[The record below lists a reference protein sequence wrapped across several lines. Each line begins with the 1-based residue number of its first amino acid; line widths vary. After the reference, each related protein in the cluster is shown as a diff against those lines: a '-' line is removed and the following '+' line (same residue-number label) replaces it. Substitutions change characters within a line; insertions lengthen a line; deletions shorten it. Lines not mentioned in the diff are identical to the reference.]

1 MAELGGR
8 QLCTFDPVGEFY
20 AAVSSDNRLRT
31 WTTVSH
37 CLSPLLELGKRA
49 ALELANILHRVCVFR
64 SQKMANTAVLVVP

>member
-31 WTTVSH
+31 WTTVRR
-37 CLSPLLELGKRA
+37 CLSPLLLMGGELPS
-49 ALELANILHRVCVFR
+49 N
-64 SQKMANTAVLVVP
+64 